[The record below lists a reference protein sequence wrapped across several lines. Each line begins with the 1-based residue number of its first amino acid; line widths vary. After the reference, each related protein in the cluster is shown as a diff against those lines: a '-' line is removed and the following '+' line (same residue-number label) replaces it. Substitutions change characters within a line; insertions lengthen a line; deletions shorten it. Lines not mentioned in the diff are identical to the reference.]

1 MSRKIR
7 YCTAC
12 NQYTMQ
18 KNCPECSGET
28 VISGPH
34 RFSPEDRFGEYRR
47 MAKLAEKNG
56 KK

>member
-1 MSRKIR
+1 
-7 YCTAC
+7 
-12 NQYTMQ
+12 MQ